1 MRAARSRPGYV
12 RYTYHDLMVRAQ
24 PDSRGDMKAYIRHMY
39 KFNEEVAFDF
49 NYFYI
54 EPMADGATITCE
66 NFKASYGLSSSLDKE
81 TWTALTGTFV
91 ARGVPA
97 GAKVYLRGDTSTLG
111 STSSRAGC
119 TFSADRAFK
128 VGRQSAL
135 AVQPDT

>member
-1 MRAARSRPGYV
+1 MRAARSGPGYV

-39 KFNEEVAFDF
+39 KFNEEVVMD
-49 NYFYI
+49 YFYI
-54 EPMADGATITCE
+54 EPMADGAAIACY

-91 ARGVPA
+91 AREVPA